1 MMMSIMV
8 IIMIE
13 LLLLKLKLLAKL
25 PPKLLS
31 VPRLVVLEPVEHILT
46 LNLAIERK
54 LGSDVL
60 NLGSIGSSDS
70 SPIHLF
76 KDHKLLWGGAPSG
89 G

>member
-1 MMMSIMV
+1 MSIMV

-31 VPRLVVLEPVEHILT
+31 VPRLVVLEPVEHILA
-46 LNLAIERK
+46 LNLAIERE

-76 KDHKLLWGGAPSG
+76 KDHQLLWGGAPSG